1 MTYVKKK
8 VNVKEILK
16 VMKNHQKVEEHRK
29 KVVYNNLMNKT
40 LDGIGLDV
48 KRNQKKREVQKSNQ
62 RNGKG
67 FLH

>member
-1 MTYVKKK
+1 
-8 VNVKEILK
+8 
-16 VMKNHQKVEEHRK
+16 MKNHQKVEEHRK

-40 LDGIGLDV
+40 LDGIGLDE

>member
-1 MTYVKKK
+1 MGYQEKK

-29 KVVYNNLMNKT
+29 SIMYHNLINKT
-40 LDGIGLDV
+40 LDGIGIDE
-48 KRNQKKREVQKSNQ
+48 KRKQNKREVQKSNQ

>member
-16 VMKNHQKVEEHRK
+16 VRKNHQKVEEHRK
-29 KVVYNNLMNKT
+29 SIMYHNLINKT
-40 LDGIGLDV
+40 LDGIGIDE
-48 KRNQKKREVQKSNQ
+48 KRKQKKREVQKSNQ